1 MLDIDKQDIKLL
13 ELLQTDSSQ
22 SSAEIAEKLNM
33 SQSPCWRRINRL
45 EQSGVINRRVAVI
58 DREKLWKMV
67 YDLKLEPLP
76 GHTPGHRGIN
86 AASNGDRALFT
97 GDCLHHPSQ
106 IIFPEWNSGFCV
118 DPAQSAATRRAVLE
132 RLADTDELMIPAH
145 FVDPGYGHIVS
156 DGDRFSFKAVG

>member
-1 MLDIDKQDIKLL
+1 MYN
-13 ELLQTDSSQ
+13 DSILPVVEAGQ
-22 SSAEIAEKLNM
+22 VDMVANDYEIETGLT
-33 SQSPCWRRINRL
+33 I
-45 EQSGVINRRVAVI
+45 
-58 DREKLWKMV
+58 
-67 YDLKLEPLP
+67 EPLP